1 MFKSLSSFAL
11 MCSIGSILI
20 VLDTM
25 LNLSPLLQ
33 AFLLLVGLIISLV
46 TLGALIKLL
55 LGKNNICPPFVHF
68 LGIKKTDYEIFIIS
82 SKESILHFFYD

>member
-20 VLDTM
+20 VLGTM

-55 LGKNNICPPFVHF
+55 LGKNNI
-68 LGIKKTDYEIFIIS
+68 
-82 SKESILHFFYD
+82 